1 MTTYTKSVNNPD
13 AAIQVFKQLGVD
25 DQLAFLWYVYEEMG
39 DRVTPAA
46 PGSASP
52 EIAGGLFEQVKQQSH
67 SEQLETMRQIAR
79 KDQSSQISREYG
91 SLGPDTKLAFW
102 YFLAQGM
109 DQGTIIPMPDDYEFS
124 NQGQELLA
132 ALETMDFE
140 SQITI
145 LRNAVL
151 PMGAEPKSGAAV

>member
-1 MTTYTKSVNNPD
+1 MTTYTNSINSPD

-39 DRVTPAA
+39 DRITPAA

-52 EIAGGLFEQVKQQSH
+52 EIAGGLLEQVKQQSH
-67 SEQLETMRQIAR
+67 PEQLETMRRIAR
-79 KDQSSQISREYG
+79 QDQSSQISREYG

-109 DQGTIIPMPDDYEFS
+109 DEGTIIPMPDDYEFS
-124 NQGQELLA
+124 DQDQDLLA
-132 ALETMDFE
+132 AIETMDFE
-140 SQITI
+140 FQITV

>member
-1 MTTYTKSVNNPD
+1 MTYTNSINSPE
-13 AAIQVFKQLGVD
+13 AAIQAFKQLSTD
-25 DQLAFLWYVYEEMG
+25 DQLALLWYIYEEMG
-39 DRVTPAA
+39 DEITPAA

-52 EIAGGLFEQVKQQSH
+52 DIAGGLLEQVKQQSH

-79 KDQSSQISREYG
+79 KDQSSQLSREYG

-109 DQGTIIPMPDDYEFS
+109 DEGTIIPMPDDYDMS
-124 NQGQELLA
+124 DQGEELLGA
-132 ALETMDFE
+132 IESMEFQ

-151 PMGAEPKSGAAV
+151 PMGAEPKAGAAI